1 MVLWRDFNN
10 RNVSFMHE
18 VEYMLDLYENEESYK
33 TQILGEY
40 AQVGEGW
47 QGIAQKELSDP
58 FLLLAMRARGFGKQS
73 ETWYNPN
80 SWYMPGYDV
89 GRYGEA
95 YAVINAASGSYRGLG
110 SYAYFAKDY
119 YKTYF
124 ASELDPFDDFVE
136 PKLNEIDA
144 VRAAAAGTGVFTVKF
159 EPNGGGGGE
168 MPPQMFVSGAPQ
180 TLSANIWEPP
190 FPGETFLG
198 WALTWDGD
206 VIYTDRQS
214 VTIGENMTLY
224 AIWSGSS
231 GGGQGGGTVEPG
243 DAPTLF
249 AAGKAETPFEG
260 NATYNGWVRNADGS
274 LAGLLTVKAAKPAKP
289 EKGGQSKLTITYIPF
304 GGKKQT
310 IKLANDAMPVAGGVA
325 TVAIPG
331 VGTVKFTG
339 DALVG
344 VGVDV
349 QAGKDMLKSKDRGE
363 KAAATAAAASKAGVW
378 TFALGTDA
386 GYAAFSVTVDKKGK
400 GKLAGTLPDG
410 TKVSVSAQGVLGD
423 GVLAIPFTYAKKGTL
438 GFVFWVKGD
447 GTAALSDLTGDV
459 GGSPGTARPTMVAPS
474 ASHRLADGEH
484 VFTAGDVSQAF
495 TVAGKKWNVPKQNKR
510 AEVDPNPTGLKLAF
524 TEKTGVVKGTFT
536 VVDGKA
542 KTKYT
547 VVGAVVGGKF
557 YGSAYVRK
565 AVPIPATA
573 E

>member
-1 MVLWRDFNN
+1 
-10 RNVSFMHE
+10 VS
-18 VEYMLDLYENEESYK
+18 NAS
-33 TQILGEY
+33 
-40 AQVGEGW
+40 
-47 QGIAQKELSDP
+47 IA
-58 FLLLAMRARGFGKQS
+58 
-73 ETWYNPN
+73 
-80 SWYMPGYDV
+80 
-89 GRYGEA
+89 
-95 YAVINAASGSYRGLG
+95 
-110 SYAYFAKDY
+110 
-119 YKTYF
+119 
-124 ASELDPFDDFVE
+124 
-136 PKLNEIDA
+136 
-144 VRAAAAGTGVFTVKF
+144 
-159 EPNGGGGGE
+159 GGD
-168 MPPQMFVSGAPQ
+168 
-180 TLSANIWEPP
+180 T
-190 FPGETFLG
+190 
-198 WALTWDGD
+198 
-206 VIYTDRQS
+206 
-214 VTIGENMTLY
+214 TLY
-224 AIWSGSS
+224 AKWEENEWKQIVTYGTENPGGDEPIGKPDD
-231 GGGQGGGTVEPG
+231 GGGQGGGTVEPD
-243 DAPTLF
+243 DAPALF
-249 AAGKAETPFEG
+249 DAGKAETAFMG
-260 NATYNGWVRNADGS
+260 DATYNGWVRNADGS

-289 EKGGQSKLTITYIPF
+289 EKGGQSKLTITYTPF

-349 QAGKDMLKSKDRGE
+349 QAGKDMLKSRDRGE

-378 TFALGTDA
+378 TFALGADS
-386 GYAAFSVTVDKKGK
+386 GFAAFSVTVDKKGK
-400 GKLAGTLPDG
+400 GKLAGTLTDG

-447 GTAALSDLTGDV
+447 GTAVLSDLTGDV
-459 GGSPGTARPTMVAPS
+459 GGSPGTARPTIVAPS
-474 ASHRLADGEH
+474 ASHRLSDGDH

-510 AEVDPNPTGLKLAF
+510 AEVDPNPTGLKLSF
-524 TEKTGVVKGTFT
+524 TEKTGAVKGTFT

-565 AVPIPATA
+565 APPFPATA

>member
-1 MVLWRDFNN
+1 M
-10 RNVSFMHE
+10 
-18 VEYMLDLYENEESYK
+18 K
-33 TQILGEY
+33 
-40 AQVGEGW
+40 
-47 QGIAQKELSDP
+47 
-58 FLLLAMRARGFGKQS
+58 
-73 ETWYNPN
+73 
-80 SWYMPGYDV
+80 
-89 GRYGEA
+89 
-95 YAVINAASGSYRGLG
+95 
-110 SYAYFAKDY
+110 
-119 YKTYF
+119 
-124 ASELDPFDDFVE
+124 
-136 PKLNEIDA
+136 
-144 VRAAAAGTGVFTVKF
+144 AG
-159 EPNGGGGGE
+159 
-168 MPPQMFVSGAPQ
+168 
-180 TLSANIWEPP
+180 
-190 FPGETFLG
+190 
-198 WALTWDGD
+198 
-206 VIYTDRQS
+206 
-214 VTIGENMTLY
+214 
-224 AIWSGSS
+224 
-231 GGGQGGGTVEPG
+231 
-243 DAPTLF
+243 
-249 AAGKAETPFEG
+249 
-260 NATYNGWVRNADGS
+260 
-274 LAGLLTVKAAKPAKP
+274 KAAKP
-289 EKGGQSKLTITYIPF
+289 EEGGQSKLTITYTPF

-310 IKLANDAMPVAGGVA
+310 IKLPNDAMPVAGGVA

-349 QAGKDMLKSKDRGE
+349 QAGKDMLKSRDRGE

-386 GYAAFSVTVDKKGK
+386 AYAAFSVTVDKKGK

-410 TKVSVSAQGVLGD
+410 TKVSVRAQGVLGD

-447 GTAALSDLTGDV
+447 GTAALSDLTGDAL
-459 GGSPGTARPTMVAPS
+459 GTARPTMVAPS

-510 AEVDPNPTGLKLAF
+510 AEVDPNPTGLKLSF

-547 VVGAVVGGKF
+547 VVGAVVGGRF

-565 AVPIPATA
+565 TPPFPATA